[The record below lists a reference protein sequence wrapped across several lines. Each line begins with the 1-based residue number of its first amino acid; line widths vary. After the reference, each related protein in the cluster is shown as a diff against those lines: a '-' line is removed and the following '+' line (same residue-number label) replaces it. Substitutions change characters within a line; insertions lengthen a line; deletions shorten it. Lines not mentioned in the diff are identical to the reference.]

1 MDSRSG
7 RGAIEGALQQDFIV
21 TKIESQPVSSS
32 SRTEIAERIQSTL
45 VSNCVT
51 RAMWQKHIDDCLHYH
66 FHAAMIPPS
75 WVRDTA
81 RALRGSGI
89 RVASFI
95 DLPLGTMT
103 TNGKAYEAG
112 KLVQDSVDE
121 IDLMPN
127 VGFLFSGMEKEYF
140 NDIRGVVEAA
150 APVPVKIML
159 ELPLLNQSQRE
170 RAVQLSIDAGVAY
183 LKNASSGAVGKASAE
198 QIRWL
203 RQRAPQRIRI
213 KASGGIKTAQHVR
226 ELLDAGADLVGT
238 SAGTQIMLEIQ
249 GNQSAGVD
257 HVPDY

>member
-1 MDSRSG
+1 
-7 RGAIEGALQQDFIV
+7 
-21 TKIESQPVSSS
+21 
-32 SRTEIAERIQSTL
+32 
-45 VSNCVT
+45 
-51 RAMWQKHIDDCLHYH
+51 
-66 FHAAMIPPS
+66 
-75 WVRDTA
+75 
-81 RALRGSGI
+81 
-89 RVASFI
+89 
-95 DLPLGTMT
+95 MT

-238 SAGTQIMLEIQ
+238 SAGTQIMLEIL